1 MEPMTDHHDT
11 RTAEPADAPPEA
23 APPPARLRRDQEHK
37 MLGGVCAGLGRHC
50 DMDPVIFRIVLAL
63 LGAVGGLGLIFYGFA
78 WLLIPADG
86 EDENEAR
93 RMLTGRVD
101 GPALTALLFAM
112 IGSGVLLSM
121 VNNAGVLT
129 FASVLGV
136 LLAGAGYW
144 SKERRSDTPS
154 PTPSPSSPHR
164 SSRGYPTAA
173 QAVADA
179 PPETQAPP
187 VSRGPSWWRDPIVK
201 DGTHEGGT
209 GYLWGPV
216 ELSGEELNDSPRP
229 ARRSDG
235 QVLTPLRGP
244 RWIGGWTFLLT
255 LAAGVTGSLVAANE
269 TGPDPSLSTVLTAG
283 LACALGVLA
292 LGIALSSFFG
302 RTGAGSVMLALIV
315 AALLAGA
322 SALPKEITTNWVH
335 TQWQPTAAADV
346 RPAYNIGSGEGTL
359 DLSKLDLKK
368 DQTVTTSSKI
378 GAGRIKVIVPYDA
391 TVKVDVHVGV
401 GDIRLP
407 EGHARSDIDV
417 SPDQKRA
424 ITLRPAGDAKDGG
437 TIDLTLEVGL
447 GQAEVT
453 RAAK

>member
-1 MEPMTDHHDT
+1 MTDQHDT
-11 RTAEPADAPPEA
+11 RTAEPADA
-23 APPPARLRRDQEHK
+23 APGAGPDPAQAPAPRLRRDPEHK

-63 LGAVGGLGLIFYGFA
+63 LGAVGGIGLIFYGFA

-101 GPALTALLFAM
+101 GPALTALLFALV
-112 IGSGVLLSM
+112 GSGVMLSL

-129 FASVLGV
+129 FASVLAV

-144 SKERRSDTPS
+144 SKERRKEVPS
-154 PTPSPSSPHR
+154 PDPV
-164 SSRGYPTAA
+164 AA

-209 GYLWGPV
+209 GYLWGPA
-216 ELSGEELNDSPRP
+216 ELSGADLAPAQPRQSGLAP
-229 ARRSDG
+229 R
-235 QVLTPLRGP
+235 RGP
-244 RWIGGWTFLLT
+244 RWIGGWLFLLT
-255 LAAGVTGSLVAANE
+255 LATGIVATAVTLE
-269 TGPDPSLSTVLTAG
+269 ELGPNPSLGTGLTAG
-283 LACALGVLA
+283 LACALAVLA
-292 LGIALSSFFG
+292 LGIAVSSFFG
-302 RTGAGSVMLALIV
+302 RTGAGSVVLALILTG
-315 AALLAGA
+315 LLAGA
-322 SALPKEITTNWVH
+322 SALPKEITTTWVR
-335 TQWQPTAAADV
+335 TEWRPTTAAEV

-368 DQTVTTSSKI
+368 DETVTTSSRI
-378 GAGRIKVIVPYDA
+378 GAGRIKVIVPHDA
-391 TVKVDVHVGV
+391 TVKVDVEVGV
-401 GDIRLP
+401 GDIRLHDSQP
-407 EGHARSDIDV
+407 RPRGGGNEDIDV
-417 SPDQKRA
+417 TPDLERRV
-424 ITLRPAGDAKDGG
+424 TLPPPGGAKDGG
-437 TIDLTLEVGL
+437 TIELTLDVGI
-447 GQAEVT
+447 GQAEVA